1 MGAFGAPSRA
11 GLLTVYDQYHC
22 LDFRGATTL
31 AALSVNPSIKRSI
44 LATSETW
51 ASGLTTSS
59 GSGVNVNLA
68 AVDGHLFKYYASL
81 VSNDRQIISLET
93 PLFIIQSGEV

>member
-1 MGAFGAPSRA
+1 
-11 GLLTVYDQYHC
+11 LTSG
-22 LDFRGATTL
+22 RATTL

-81 VSNDRQIISLET
+81 VSHDRQILSFLET
-93 PLFIIQSGEV
+93 QLFIIQTGEV